1 MAAGNTSE
9 VRNSERA
16 ILQPSI
22 ALLKPFMLNKAMQC
36 LTLYF
41 NYN

>member
-1 MAAGNTSE
+1 MAAGNTSK
-9 VRNSERA
+9 VRNSQRA
-16 ILQPSI
+16 ILEPSM

-41 NYN
+41 NYD

>member
-16 ILQPSI
+16 ILKPSE
-22 ALLKPFMLNKAMQC
+22 ALLKPFMPNKAMQC
-36 LTLYF
+36 LTLYL
-41 NYN
+41 NYD